1 MCKNIGAL
9 LSFARKTALILA
21 GAMAIIGPVVVG
33 VIDAPPIRAQ
43 VSRPTPANGR
53 PGFAAFEVAAIK
65 PTPPDW
71 RGGRFIRMASAH
83 QFVARNHALRTL
95 VAAAY
100 NVNPR
105 AISGGPAW
113 VDSAHYDI
121 IAKSPGEV
129 RPNATE
135 QMAMLRNL
143 LADRFKLT
151 LGHAQKDLPYY
162 AIVKAKNG
170 PKLKESPSEDAPPE
184 GFPPLT
190 FVVTPELVRLP
201 GHHASVADLASVLQR
216 AALDRP
222 VVDKTGL
229 AGQFDFALEFAP
241 DETVFGGAFRTA
253 NSDDLAK
260 PGLFAAIQEQLG
272 LKLEG
277 ARGPVDVLV
286 IDHVERPSEN

>member
-1 MCKNIGAL
+1 MCKNIGSR
-9 LSFARKTALILA
+9 LSFARKTAFILA

-33 VIDAPPIRAQ
+33 VVDAPPIRAQ

-53 PGFAAFEVAAIK
+53 PGFDAFEVAAIK

-113 VDSAHYDI
+113 VDSEHYDI

-162 AIVKAKNG
+162 AIVKA
-170 PKLKESPSEDAPPE
+170 
-184 GFPPLT
+184 
-190 FVVTPELVRLP
+190 
-201 GHHASVADLASVLQR
+201 
-216 AALDRP
+216 
-222 VVDKTGL
+222 
-229 AGQFDFALEFAP
+229 
-241 DETVFGGAFRTA
+241 
-253 NSDDLAK
+253 
-260 PGLFAAIQEQLG
+260 
-272 LKLEG
+272 
-277 ARGPVDVLV
+277 
-286 IDHVERPSEN
+286 